1 MPSPAT
7 PAPDPHIA
15 PEPPLRPVGRAL
27 LVVCACTAVAWQL
40 ERWFDPIN
48 LILLYMGGVVLVALT
63 SARAASWTAIGLSIF
78 AFDLIF
84 VPPRW
89 SLKPTDPQ
97 HYFTLLVMVGVGAL
111 ITELTERLRRQG
123 RRAAAAAIEAQTE
136 RLRMT
141 LLSGLSHDFRTPLTT
156 IVGATTSLL
165 EQGAALDG
173 PHRRR
178 LLESVLREA
187 QRMHAMTSRLL
198 ELTRLQEGGVQPR
211 CEWCPADE
219 LVQEVVGAIGPRL
232 AGHRLDVH
240 TDAEAVVW
248 CDPTLIEQA
257 LVNLLDNAVRHTP
270 PGGTIAVGIAVAGGH
285 WALTVQDSGPGVP
298 AGEEERVFRKFHRA
312 PGPGS
317 GGDGIG
323 LGLALCAAI
332 ARLHGG
338 EIAVANAAGARFTM
352 TLPQPRLPTELL
364 DR

>member
-1 MPSPAT
+1 MPSST
-7 PAPDPHIA
+7 PASDPST
-15 PEPPLRPVGRAL
+15 ERDTPLRQVGRAL
-27 LVVCACTAVAWQL
+27 LVVAVCTAAAWQL

-48 LILLYMGGVVLVALT
+48 LILVYMGGVVLVALT
-63 SARAASWTAIGLSIF
+63 SSRTASWTAIGLSIF

-97 HYFTLLVMVGVGAL
+97 HYFTLLVMVVVGWL
-111 ITELTERLRRQG
+111 ITELTERLHRQARRT
-123 RRAAAAAIEAQTE
+123 AAAAVEAQTE
-136 RLRMT
+136 RLRNT

-165 EQGAALDG
+165 EQGAALDE
-173 PHRRR
+173 PHRRG

-187 QRMHAMTSRLL
+187 QRMHATTSRLL
-198 ELTRLQEGGVQPR
+198 DLTRLQEGAVQPR

-219 LVQEVVGAIGPRL
+219 LVEEVVRAIGPRL

-248 CDPTLIEQA
+248 CDPTLVEQA
-257 LVNLLDNAVRHTP
+257 LVNLLDNAARHTP
-270 PGGTIAVGIAVAGGH
+270 PGGTIAVAIAIHGER

-298 AGEEERVFRKFHRA
+298 AGEEERVFHKFYRA
-312 PGPGS
+312 PGIGS
-317 GGDGIG
+317 QGESTG

-338 EIAVANAAGARFTM
+338 EIVVMNAPGARFTM
-352 TLPQPRLPTELL
+352 TLPQPRLPTESL